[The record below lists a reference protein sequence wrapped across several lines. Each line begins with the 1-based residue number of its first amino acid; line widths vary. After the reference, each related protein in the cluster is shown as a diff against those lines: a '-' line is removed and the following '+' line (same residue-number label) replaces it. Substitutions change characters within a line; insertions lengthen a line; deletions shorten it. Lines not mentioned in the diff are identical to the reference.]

1 MRNISIVIL
10 YLTFITQAFA
20 NPLGEFFDNISK
32 EIDRNTNV
40 NQRGICSPT
49 TTAPILPSGDMR
61 WCLQAPLPATKLNHV
76 NYDKTPNIEALCQE
90 LRDENPSYP
99 QCYED
104 CEKRFTAGFN
114 RIKEEKEQR
123 ALAEQQANATRLA
136 QQEEAERKSAS
147 DKQELEAL
155 NRDLVSGR
163 VKPTNLDQAIIAFDA
178 KDGESIV
185 KSPKINPDNK
195 LYHLIGT
202 IEKASGDSPEFI
214 GKIYVNYAYAA
225 LSPSIL
231 SINPYFYV
239 SIPKELQEDYANN
252 ARING
257 SVSLVGRYVSNTEY
271 STVSGETKIAPVFDA
286 AFLIH

>member
-1 MRNISIVIL
+1 MRNILIVL
-10 YLTFITQAFA
+10 SFAFSVQAFA
-20 NPLGEFFDNISK
+20 NPLSEFFENISK
-32 EIDRNTNV
+32 EIDRNTDV
-40 NQRGICSPT
+40 NQRSIYSPT
-49 TTAPILPSGDMR
+49 TTTPILPSGDMR

-76 NYDKTPNIEALCQE
+76 NYDKTQNIEAFCQE
-90 LRDENPSYP
+90 LRDENPLYP

-104 CEKRFTAGFN
+104 CEKRFAAGFN

-136 QQEEAERKSAS
+136 QQEEAERKAAS

-163 VKPTNLDQAIIAFDA
+163 VKPTNIDQAIIAFDA

-202 IEKASGDSPEFI
+202 IEKASSDLPEFI
-214 GKIYVNYAYAA
+214 GKIYINYAFAA

-239 SIPKELQEDYANN
+239 NITEELQAYYFDN
-252 ARING
+252 ARIG
-257 SVSLVGRYVSNTEY
+257 GYFSLVGKYVANTEY
-271 STVSGETKIAPVFDA
+271 ETVAGQEKTAPVFEA
-286 AFLIH
+286 IYFQ